1 MYTNDFVHFTGHD
14 VHVYEHRP
22 MVTDMNIP
30 GWNTSHYG
38 CKCKSEV
45 MFRTSLNIHN
55 TTKQYQ

>member
-30 GWNTSHYG
+30 G
-38 CKCKSEV
+38 
-45 MFRTSLNIHN
+45 
-55 TTKQYQ
+55 